1 MTDPPDQSSIV
12 VEVSRVVAYSGP
24 PSHWRDEPIE
34 PVDAGLNAIAWRF
47 SGTAPVKLCR
57 AAATC
62 VLPPL
67 PDPRFRVLG
76 RTDFWLACE
85 GLPSVV
91 EVTRVRLACPR
102 SVVSDPG
109 GLADWA
115 GRLESQSDVDAGTA
129 TSAGQEGR
137 SADELPLISRSSDFV
152 CVVEA
157 DEALEASLGQAQWCA
172 VPSQAWRREL
182 ATPSSDFWVIR
193 ASSWRGRQAKLDAST
208 VLFLFALVLL
218 KSRVLTDT
226 VVRSIHALSGPLG
239 THGERLHADDSVE
252 WLAARENRL
261 EVIKAHRTFLLAKL
275 SFDQL
280 RVVKFA
286 DADGPVYEAMLARSG
301 SARLVSERERD
312 FDSLTRLVSE
322 AALHREVSAGLRRT
336 TLFAKAIAV
345 LGVLGTIAGVLQA
358 VDRSEPTLPLLSEP
372 SMMRF
377 AILVGILSLLGM
389 ALVGLWLLTAGRR
402 ARP

>member
-1 MTDPPDQSSIV
+1 MTDPSDQSSIV

-34 PVDAGLNAIAWRF
+34 PVDAGLDAIAWRF
-47 SGTAPVKLCR
+47 PRTAPVKLCR

-129 TSAGQEGR
+129 APAG
-137 SADELPLISRSSDFV
+137 PRSSDFV

-226 VVRSIHALSGPLG
+226 VVRSIHALSGPSG

-286 DADGPVYEAMLARSG
+286 DADGPVYEAMLARSD

-402 ARP
+402 GRP